1 MIINGEEVELK
12 SLSLKELLRSY
23 ELNEDNVVV
32 EVDMKIIDKSLYGE
46 TILDKSSRVEIIA
59 FVGGG

>member
-1 MIINGEEVELK
+1 MIINGEKVELK

>member
-1 MIINGEEVELK
+1 MIINGEVLELK
-12 SLSLKELLRSY
+12 SQSLKELLRSY
-23 ELNEDNVVV
+23 ELNEDHVVV
-32 EVDMKIIDKSLYGE
+32 EVDMKIIDKKLYEE